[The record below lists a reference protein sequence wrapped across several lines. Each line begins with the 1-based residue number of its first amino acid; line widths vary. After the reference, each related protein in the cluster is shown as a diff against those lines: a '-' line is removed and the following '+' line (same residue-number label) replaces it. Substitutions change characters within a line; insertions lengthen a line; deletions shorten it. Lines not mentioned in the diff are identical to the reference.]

1 MLVNQIKDN
10 EDGSVMVNLE
20 MTKEEHDEMM
30 GMVFRIAL
38 MEGLKLVEEKKLK
51 EFQDENK

>member
-1 MLVNQIKDN
+1 MLVNQIRDN

-38 MEGLKLVEEKKLK
+38 MEGLKMVEEKKLK